1 MQYDMPSCGG
11 CRTCEMACAFL
22 LTGEFTPS
30 QSVMHILER
39 TDVQGYVV
47 TLAPPPGKSTLPC
60 VACLKNGVPPC
71 VQYCEKSQDL
81 IRLIEQGVADE
92 T

>member
-1 MQYDMPSCGG
+1 MQYEMPSCGG

-22 LTGEFTPS
+22 LTGEFAPS
-30 QSVMHILER
+30 QSAIHILEC

-47 TLAPPPGKSTLPC
+47 TLEKKKKTALPC
-60 VACLKNGVPPC
+60 RNCLNKGTPPC
-71 VQYCEKSQDL
+71 VQYCEKDQDL
-81 IRLIEQGVADE
+81 IQLIEQGVADE